1 MTSPRNSTT
10 SVSPPTTSPVAAART
25 DGRRSRLRTVRRFA
39 TAAVLL
45 AAGSVSVA
53 GPLDNQPDRDLRRV
67 IRETTER
74 ETAQAAKRPVPQ
86 RLTRVSRLENLGL
99 KPEVLDELNRVSGL
113 TSYLEDKLTLG
124 MDLLGEN
131 QEVAPLTLE
140 RAIKTALNNNLNV
153 EFARLAPAI
162 SQNQITA
169 AEAAFDWVLFNNT
182 TWNATDQPRINQNT
196 GFDSDSRNAFDTAFG
211 ARKSLISGGQV
222 TVQHQFVYTD
232 NNTPRL
238 TAIPDP
244 ARETNV
250 VVQLDQPLLRGF
262 GSEVALAQVRLAR
275 NTERDEIQQLKSTLI
290 QTATDTEV
298 AYWNLVR
305 ARNDLLIL
313 QRLQARGEEVLD
325 VLRKRRDA
333 KPANV
338 ANAGATVEGRR
349 ADVIRGRRVLREA
362 SDQLKLL
369 MNDPVWTIG
378 SEVLMLPVDSAIDQ
392 PIEFS
397 LVDSINSAFVNRP
410 EVHRAVI
417 SMDNTSIRRRVADNA
432 RLPQLNLRALSRFNG
447 LGGSTHG
454 SYDVLAEGSFVDYQL
469 GVQFE
474 MPIGNRAAESNYS
487 TARKQQMQAN
497 QAYRNT
503 LQSVVREVKSSL
515 RDIVDNYELIEQ
527 ERVARIAAAEDV
539 RQLRIEEETTTGLT
553 PDFLDLKLRRQE
565 SLAASEQAESR
576 ALTDYAAALAQLHAA
591 CGTALERNRVL
602 FDVPRVRPD
611 IRGGDL
617 FPDYMPR

>member
-1 MTSPRNSTT
+1 MTSPTSAAASGSHPCTPLGEPSRRSAARNWGRAAGGLAGALL
-10 SVSPPTTSPVAAART
+10 VAAA
-25 DGRRSRLRTVRRFA
+25 A
-39 TAAVLL
+39 
-45 AAGSVSVA
+45 A
-53 GPLDNQPDRDLRRV
+53 GPLDSQPDRDLRRV
-67 IRETTER
+67 IRETSER
-74 ETAQAAKRPVPQ
+74 ETAQAARRPVPQ
-86 RLTRVSRLENLGL
+86 RLHRVSRLENLGL

-113 TSYLEDKLTLG
+113 TSYLEDKLALG
-124 MDLLGEN
+124 MDLLGED
-131 QEVAPLTLE
+131 QQVAPLTLE

-196 GFDSDSRNAFDTAFG
+196 GFNADTRNVFDTAVG
-211 ARKSLISGGQV
+211 MRKSLISGGQV

-232 NNTPRL
+232 NDTPRL

-244 ARETNV
+244 ARETNI
-250 VVQLDQPLLRGF
+250 VVQIDQPLLRNF

-275 NTERDEIQQLKSTLI
+275 NTERDEIQQLKGTLI

-313 QRLQARGEEVLD
+313 QRLQARGEEVLE
-325 VLRKRRDA
+325 VLKKRRDA

-338 ANAGATVEGRR
+338 ANAAATVERRR
-349 ADVIRGRRVLREA
+349 ADVVRGRRVLREA

-369 MNDPVWTIG
+369 MNDPELTIG
-378 SEVLMLPVDSAIDQ
+378 SEVLLLPVDSAIDQ

-397 LVDSINSAFVNRP
+397 LIDSINTAFVNRP
-410 EVHRAVI
+410 EVHRAII
-417 SMDNTSIRRRVADNA
+417 SMDNTSIRRRVADSA
-432 RLPQLNLRALSRFNG
+432 RLPQLNLRALSRLNG

-454 SYDVLAEGSFVDYQL
+454 AYDSLTEGSFVDYQM

-474 MPIGNRAAESNYS
+474 MPLGNRAAEANYS

-497 QAYRNT
+497 MAYRNT
-503 LQSVVREVKSSL
+503 LQSVVREVKAAL
-515 RDIVDNYELIEQ
+515 RDIVENYELIEQ

-576 ALTDYAAALAQLHAA
+576 ALTDYATALAQFHAA
-591 CGTALERNRVL
+591 CGTTLERNRVI

-611 IRGGDL
+611 IRGSDL
-617 FPDYMPR
+617 FPDYPPR